1 MEILIYSAEHSTPNH
16 IRRLLEKRC
25 RKLLILVFTKRMTQ
39 DELNAGIDFLDV
51 HFKFIENTDEMQ
63 VSNIY

>member
-1 MEILIYSAEHSTPNH
+1 
-16 IRRLLEKRC
+16 
-25 RKLLILVFTKRMTQ
+25 MTQ

-63 VSNIY
+63 VSNMIR